1 MKEELRPCIVTII
14 EWGKN
19 PIDRRVFPEK
29 RKAHFHGWTGEKN
42 ILGIV
47 EYADG
52 KIDNVNPMQIAFTDK
67 QKTEVNVI
75 CNKSVV
81 SEGDICEFGK
91 NEEVLVYVTLGSVS
105 IDSDG
110 FVEGFYLTG
119 KNAGHIGSFNLKAL
133 RKTDK
138 HFDIED
144 ILKNVYAE

>member
-1 MKEELRPCIVTII
+1 M
-14 EWGKN
+14 
-19 PIDRRVFPEK
+19 
-29 RKAHFHGWTGEKN
+29 
-42 ILGIV
+42 
-47 EYADG
+47 
-52 KIDNVNPMQIAFTDK
+52 
-67 QKTEVNVI
+67 
-75 CNKSVV
+75 
-81 SEGDICEFGK
+81 
-91 NEEVLVYVTLGSVS
+91 YVTLGSVS